1 MSPEITVR
9 YDAPEDCVC
18 LVFKYEM
25 EDEEIFILPMPV
37 AQWLTRALAREIHE
51 IKAGYRGLY
60 LIEARDLQEGEK

>member
-25 EDEEIFILPMPV
+25 EDEEIFILLMPA

-51 IKAGYRGLY
+51 KAGYRDLY

>member
-1 MSPEITVR
+1 MLAEITVR
-9 YDAPEDCVC
+9 YDAPADCVC

-51 IKAGYRGLY
+51 KAGYRDLY